1 MCKSL
6 IFANLIFALKSYAEK
21 VLFLKKK
28 VVNAKKVLNFIHSLI
43 NQNKVTRPLTTFHS
57 RPPLKF
63 TTFKILVISKI
74 PQVYTYLEEI
84 FLSMKITI
92 RSRK

>member
-1 MCKSL
+1 MRKSL
-6 IFANLIFALKSYAEK
+6 IFANLIFALKSYTEK
-21 VLFLKKK
+21 VLFLKQK

-74 PQVYTYLEEI
+74 PQV
-84 FLSMKITI
+84 
-92 RSRK
+92 